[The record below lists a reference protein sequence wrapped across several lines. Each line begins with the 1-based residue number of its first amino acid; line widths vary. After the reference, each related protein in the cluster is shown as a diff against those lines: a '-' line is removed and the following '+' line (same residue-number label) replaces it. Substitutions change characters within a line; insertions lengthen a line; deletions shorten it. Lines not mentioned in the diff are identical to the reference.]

1 MRSLFIRRLAATGV
15 GYVDLTFVSFYPV
28 CYLRSLSFASFYGL
42 LNASVLLVAWV
53 ELAFLVEH

>member
-15 GYVDLTFVSFYPV
+15 GYVDLTFVSFYLV
-28 CYLRSLSFASFYGL
+28 RCLRLLSFASFYGL